1 MTDQADVV
9 VLGGGLAGL
18 TTASVLAGKAMVIER
33 DVRPGGLVRTENFDG
48 YWFDHVIHLL
58 YFADSEIERRVL
70 QMVGADFQ
78 PCVPIAYVELQEGTV
93 RFPMQINLAGLSTE
107 TVIRCVRDFA
117 AATFSSAGE
126 PPRNYQQLLRRT
138 FGDAMCELFFEPYN
152 RKMWLRALHDL
163 APSGFQWNLARPDL
177 TEVLRGALNGGHH
190 GRSYNARGW
199 YPRPKADAPQRGM
212 ELLTRAFVS
221 HVSDLRLGLTVEE
234 IDLATQTVR
243 VREGDRAS
251 TLHWRG
257 ACVSTLP
264 LPRTVALCRQ
274 APPELRRDCAELLY
288 NRVRSVALSIRG
300 PRPKHTGHWRYYA
313 DEAVCFTRLVYMC
326 EFDPTMAPED
336 GWALL
341 AEVPERGELPPR
353 PRNQLIR
360 EVLFGLTRVNAL
372 PAGCHVVGE
381 HVLEAE
387 PAYVVFTPQ
396 SAEIVNRARR
406 FLRNAG
412 IEPLGR
418 YGRWEYSSMAQVMGD
433 AFRWADAYCAVNHDA
448 LWTDPCGST
457 I

>member
-1 MTDQADVV
+1 MTDTADVV

-18 TTASVLAGKAMVIER
+18 TAASVLAGRAVVIER
-33 DVRPGGLVRTENFDG
+33 EIRPGGLVRTENFDG

-70 QMVGADFQ
+70 QMLGADFQ
-78 PCVPIAYVELQEGTV
+78 PCLPIAYVELHEGTV
-93 RFPMQINLAGLSTE
+93 RFPFQVNLAGLSTE
-107 TVIRCVRDFA
+107 TVIRCVRDFV
-117 AATFSSAGE
+117 AATFSPSSE
-126 PPRNYQQLLRRT
+126 PPRNYAQLLRHT
-138 FGDAMCELFFEPYN
+138 FGEAMCELFFEPYN

-177 TEVLRGALNGGHH
+177 TEVLRGALNGGNH
-190 GRSYNARGW
+190 GRPYNARGW
-199 YPRPKADAPQRGM
+199 YPRPKPDAPQRGM
-212 ELLTRAFVS
+212 ELLTRAFAS
-221 HVSDLRLGLTVEE
+221 RASDLRLGQTVEE
-234 IDLATQTVR
+234 IDLARRTVR
-243 VREGDRAS
+243 VREGSRTS
-251 TLHWRG
+251 TLHWRS

-274 APPELRRDCAELLY
+274 APPELRRACAELWY

-313 DEAVCFTRLVYMC
+313 DESVCFTRLVYMC
-326 EFDPTMAPED
+326 EFDPAMAPED
-336 GWALL
+336 GWALI

-353 PRNQLIR
+353 PMNELIR
-360 EVLFGLTRVNAL
+360 EVLSGLARVNAV

-396 SAEIVNRARR
+396 SAEIVDRAQS

-433 AFRWADAYCAVNHDA
+433 AFRWADACCAVSHDA
-448 LWTDPCGST
+448 PRPDPCGST